1 MVIVRVQHSLH
12 SLHSD
17 IPIMLDLPPPTPR
30 PPAAASPANWP
41 RRRRLKTKSSAR
53 PKSQMFSATF
63 LRNGNEIDNITLQF
77 AFKGFIMKVLIQNI
91 LLGQTV
97 SYPSEQKDLR
107 NIQDNEGSDTEHP
120 TRTNSFLSR

>member
-1 MVIVRVQHSLH
+1 
-12 SLHSD
+12 
-17 IPIMLDLPPPTPR
+17 
-30 PPAAASPANWP
+30 
-41 RRRRLKTKSSAR
+41 
-53 PKSQMFSATF
+53 MFSATF

-120 TRTNSFLSR
+120 TRTNSFLSK